1 MDRNADRNE
10 FYVCD
15 GGTVDIIC
23 RESFVYITKCVG
35 YETEAQQY
43 REIDAL

>member
-10 FYVCD
+10 CY
-15 GGTVDIIC
+15 GGTVDSIC
-23 RESFVYITKCVG
+23 RESFIYITKCIR

-43 REIDAL
+43 REIHAL